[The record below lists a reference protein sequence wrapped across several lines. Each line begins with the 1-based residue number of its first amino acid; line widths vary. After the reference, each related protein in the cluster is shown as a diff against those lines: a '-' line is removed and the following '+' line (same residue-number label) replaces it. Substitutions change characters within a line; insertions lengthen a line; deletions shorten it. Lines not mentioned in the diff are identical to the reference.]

1 MKKRVVFITSV
12 CVLIVCVLSL
22 AIYLA
27 YPYLKP
33 EVKIDDV
40 SNSTDPT
47 PSQVTI
53 EKPDN
58 PIDFA
63 TLQER
68 NSDVIGWINIPN
80 TKVDYPILQANESL
94 PESYYLYHNIDRDY
108 EFAGS
113 IYIQRFN
120 RFDFSD
126 PNTIIYGHNMKNGSM
141 FATIHKFKDKAFF
154 DENKYIYI
162 YTPGH
167 ILTYEIFSAYR
178 YDDRHLLFNFDFN
191 NKDVFEDYLLNTAMN
206 PKDYIR
212 NTRPETNVTADDNI
226 ITLSTCIT
234 NDNYR
239 YLVQGVLIN
248 DIETK

>member
-1 MKKRVVFITSV
+1 MKKRVVFITSI
-12 CVLIVCVLSL
+12 CVLIVCVITL
-22 AIYLA
+22 AVYLA
-27 YPYLKP
+27 YPYLRP
-33 EVKIDDV
+33 EPKFDDV
-40 SNSTDPT
+40 SNSVDTA
-47 PSQVTI
+47 PSEVDI
-53 EKPDN
+53 EKPEN
-58 PIDFA
+58 PIDFT
-63 TLQER
+63 TLKER

-94 PESYYLYHNIDRDY
+94 PESFYLYHNIDRDY

-113 IYIQRFN
+113 IYIQRLN
-120 RFDFSD
+120 QFDFSD

-141 FATIHKFKDKAFF
+141 FASIHKFKDKTFF

-178 YDDRHLLFNFDFN
+178 YDDRHLLYYFNFND
-191 NKDVFEDYLLNTAMN
+191 KAVFEDYLNTAKN
-206 PKDYIR
+206 PTDYIR
-212 NTRPETNVTADDNI
+212 NTRPETQVTADDKI